1 MRQVGDFTLELLLA
15 MSALELRLGVNL
27 LVVLKLGH
35 VAEALSA
42 LLAQELLLRGVD
54 NVLVLPPQ
62 GKGLE
67 GLRALGAGV
76 HHILVL

>member
-1 MRQVGDFTLELLLA
+1 MHPLMRQVGDFTLELLLA

-42 LLAQELLLRGVD
+42 LLAQELLLCGVD

-62 GKGLE
+62 GQGLE
-67 GLRALGAGV
+67 RL
-76 HHILVL
+76 